1 MNVLP
6 TVTQISPALL
16 AVIVATAV
24 MFAVAIAF
32 LAAAAR
38 LRRANMKKAA
48 LWSRLESKM
57 DAMIASIVHGSASPA
72 VLHSR
77 IKPSEQPVL
86 LDYLYK
92 VLTHETRP
100 TRRVLYQ
107 QLAQPYLGVL
117 EERARSG
124 DVWQRARA
132 IRTLAEVAGVDAR
145 AAIMAGLD
153 APEPHVAMTAARA
166 YAQVGLGP
174 VDALLARIDR
184 YHHWDRRL
192 LRSVLASFGSAAA
205 PALAHAFADRTL
217 PPYSRAVCAD
227 ALVRLDYGEAS
238 EAAGQVLLEDDDLDL
253 VAASLRLLGMRS
265 SPAQREIVRDMCR
278 LSDEVVRGQAVACL
292 ARIGDEADLVDIVE
306 PALLDASPWVARS
319 AAHGLT
325 ARTGR
330 VWTPPAPATQRMAPV
345 EALSPDAAGA
355 QPTRENGARRRD
367 AASRLQPHGELQGE

>member
-1 MNVLP
+1 
-6 TVTQISPALL
+6 
-16 AVIVATAV
+16 
-24 MFAVAIAF
+24 
-32 LAAAAR
+32 
-38 LRRANMKKAA
+38 
-48 LWSRLESKM
+48 
-57 DAMIASIVHGSASPA
+57 
-72 VLHSR
+72 
-77 IKPSEQPVL
+77 
-86 LDYLYK
+86 
-92 VLTHETRP
+92 
-100 TRRVLYQ
+100 
-107 QLAQPYLGVL
+107 
-117 EERARSG
+117 
-124 DVWQRARA
+124 
-132 IRTLAEVAGVDAR
+132 
-145 AAIMAGLD
+145 
-153 APEPHVAMTAARA
+153 
-166 YAQVGLGP
+166 

-205 PALAHAFADRTL
+205 PALAAAFADRTL

-278 LSDEVVRGQAVACL
+278 LSDEVVRGQAVGCL

-325 ARTGR
+325 VRTGR
-330 VWTPPAPATQRMAPV
+330 VWTAPAPATQRRAPV

-355 QPTRENGARRRD
+355 EPTRENGARRRD
-367 AASRLQPHGELQGE
+367 AASRLQPHAELQGD